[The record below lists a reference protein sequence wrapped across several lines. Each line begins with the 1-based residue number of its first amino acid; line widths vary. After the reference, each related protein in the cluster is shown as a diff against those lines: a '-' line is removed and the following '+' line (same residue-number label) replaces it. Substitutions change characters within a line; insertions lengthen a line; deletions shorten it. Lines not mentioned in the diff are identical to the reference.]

1 VLAYRP
7 SDASFDGKYRP
18 VDVRVTRPGVQVRA
32 RRGYLAIE
40 PARLLTPQ
48 PIKTTERLS
57 TGPEPS
63 NPLPGTPPNVADPLP
78 APVVGTVV
86 AGAAASSRDIRL
98 RPDAVER
105 VKEIAGSHGTEPGS
119 AAARGWTAYERGDVE
134 SAVASFATAA
144 SEPNVR
150 AWVLY
155 ALGLSYTALGK
166 HADAAA
172 SWERVKQAAPE
183 FSAVYIDLADAY
195 LQQSDSARALQV
207 LREGSARWPS
217 DPEFHNAIGV
227 IHVRRGALD
236 DGIEAFTRAAAVAPD
251 EPLAYF
257 NLGRAY
263 QLRFSRDTR
272 YVASQRRWIAP
283 DGDRQKAIVFYQK
296 YLKLG
301 GPYATQAADAIRT
314 LEWAK

>member
-1 VLAYRP
+1 M
-7 SDASFDGKYRP
+7 
-18 VDVRVTRPGVQVRA
+18 
-32 RRGYLAIE
+32 
-40 PARLLTPQ
+40 
-48 PIKTTERLS
+48 
-57 TGPEPS
+57 
-63 NPLPGTPPNVADPLP
+63 
-78 APVVGTVV
+78 
-86 AGAAASSRDIRL
+86 
-98 RPDAVER
+98 
-105 VKEIAGSHGTEPGS
+105 
-119 AAARGWTAYERGDVE
+119 
-134 SAVASFATAA
+134 
-144 SEPNVR
+144 
-150 AWVLY
+150 
-155 ALGLSYTALGK
+155 GK

-172 SWERVKQAAPE
+172 TWERVKKAAPE

-236 DGIEAFTRAAAVAPD
+236 DGIDAFNRAAVVAPD

-283 DGDRQKAIVFYQK
+283 DGDRQKAIEFYQM